1 MVRCDVGRGGFAMM
15 PAPVIAAG
23 GGLLIGA
30 IVVVGGGL
38 AIYAIWYLFIK
49 K

>member
-1 MVRCDVGRGGFAMM
+1 MT

-23 GGLLIGA
+23 GGLLVFA
-30 IVVVGGGL
+30 IFAVAAGL

-49 K
+49 KGS